1 MDTIQELCNER
12 KKALGKTA
20 QNIADEASLPQTTV
34 RSFFSSGAK
43 SPTVSTTAAICA
55 VLGISLDKFYGITEP
70 PDDSLVVELN
80 HEREKYALLLD
91 TIDAQQQTID
101 SLHRSVKN
109 LRHIIFALLVIIALL
124 LIYGITLDV
133 LNPDMGLFRGGM

>member
-20 QNIADEASLPQTTV
+20 QNIADEASLPLTTV

-55 VLGISLDKFYGITEP
+55 VLGISLDKFYGIIEP
-70 PDDSLVVELN
+70 PDDSLVVELD
-80 HEREKYALLLD
+80 HEREKNALMQN
-91 TIDAQQQTID
+91 TIDN
-101 SLHRSVKN
+101 LHRSNKN
-109 LRHIIFALLVIIALL
+109 FRHIIFALLVILVLAFV
-124 LIYGITLDV
+124 YGITLDI
-133 LNPDMGLFRGGM
+133 LSPDMGLFRGGM